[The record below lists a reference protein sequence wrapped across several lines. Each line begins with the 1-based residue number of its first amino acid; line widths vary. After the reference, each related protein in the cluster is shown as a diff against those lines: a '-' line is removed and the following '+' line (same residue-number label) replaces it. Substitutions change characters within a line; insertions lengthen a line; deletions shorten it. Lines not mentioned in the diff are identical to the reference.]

1 VAREVVYLGL
11 GSNLGDKVA
20 NCLHALDEIALSPH
34 NTIQAISSLYKTEP
48 AGYREQDWFIN
59 CVAEVITALAP
70 RSLVDVLQNIEKKM
84 GRKKTFKMGPR
95 LIDLDILF
103 YGSRNITEKDLVIPH
118 PRLHERGFVLAPL
131 TEIAPDMVHPIL
143 HKTVKELFEAIGSEG
158 VVVYSAPPAIMAVS

>member
-20 NCLHALDEIALSPH
+20 NCLRAIDEIVISGD

-59 CVAEVITALAP
+59 CVVEVKTALAARP
-70 RSLVDVLQNIEKKM
+70 LVDFLQNIEKKI
-84 GRKKTFKMGPR
+84 GRQKTFKMGPR

-103 YGSRNITEKDLVIPH
+103 YGSRDIADKDLVIPH

-131 TEIAPDMVHPIL
+131 AEIAPDMVHPRL
-143 HKTVKELFEAIGSEG
+143 HKTVRELFEAIATEG
-158 VVVYSAPPAIMAVS
+158 VVVYSAPPTIAVS